1 MKAKRGN
8 VDSLQTPLKNFAIA
22 LRDISVVLKVN
33 FNLPIFFFILNLSKI
48 YPGEIFFL
56 M

>member
-33 FNLPIFFFILNLSKI
+33 FFSPIIVNLSKKKI